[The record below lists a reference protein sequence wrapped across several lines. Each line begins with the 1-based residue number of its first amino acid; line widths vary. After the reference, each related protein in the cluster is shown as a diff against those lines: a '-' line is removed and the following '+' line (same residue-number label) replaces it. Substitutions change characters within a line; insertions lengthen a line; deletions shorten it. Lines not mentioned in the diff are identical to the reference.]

1 METVCP
7 VRVEACKDV
16 EGETVEAGF
25 GWNILDC
32 FNHIWEGCGEG
43 CSLRFGI
50 RDEIERPNSF
60 GSVGRSLVFCNEMT
74 KMGAIEREGIGCVL
88 FVGGRKGSRVWWV
101 IGREITLCEGCVG
114 VISSDFNMVRTDCIM
129 FEVNKVMRS
138 AKISSHLCLLSDG
151 GGF

>member
-25 GWNILDC
+25 GWNVLDC
-32 FNHIWEGCGEG
+32 FDHVWEGSREG
-43 CSLRFGI
+43 CSFILWI
-50 RDEIERPNSF
+50 RDEVERPSGF
-60 GSVGRSLVFCNEMT
+60 GSVCRSLVLINEMT
-74 KMGAIEREGIGCVL
+74 QMGAVEGEGIDDVL
-88 FVGGRKGSRVWWV
+88 FVSGRKAIRVWV
-101 IGREITLCEGCVG
+101 IGGEITVCEGCVG

-129 FEVNKVMRS
+129 FEVNEVMRS

-151 GGF
+151 GCF